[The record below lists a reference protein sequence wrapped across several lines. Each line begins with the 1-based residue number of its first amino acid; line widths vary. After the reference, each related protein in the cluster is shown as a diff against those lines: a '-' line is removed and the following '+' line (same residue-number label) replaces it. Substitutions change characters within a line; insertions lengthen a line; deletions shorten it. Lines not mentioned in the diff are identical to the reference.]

1 MKKERKIKFPTK
13 VYSREEGKTKF
24 KAKEKATKLV
34 CSVWEFF
41 FRERK
46 LVQRGLTCVQRG
58 EYKMRGENKEM
69 SLFTTFSPGLSPRK

>member
-34 CSVWEFF
+34 RSVWEIFF
-41 FRERK
+41 SGKNEKPQKK
-46 LVQRGLTCVQRG
+46 LINL
-58 EYKMRGENKEM
+58 
-69 SLFTTFSPGLSPRK
+69 